1 MKSITTYKDLKQE
14 IALLEAKQAENAAA
28 LKEQFRIT
36 YDSLRPANLIISTM
50 KELTASPDFKS
61 NLLNTT
67 LGIGAGF
74 LTKKVIIGTTLNPIK
89 QLIGFVLQTATT
101 GIVAKNGD
109 GIKLMAKQMLGRFL
123 TRRNRKSEVE

>member
-74 LTKKVIIGTTLNPIK
+74 LTKKVLIGTTLNPIK